1 VDGRAV
7 GGSGAAGGSAPPAR
21 EGGVEQPAAD
31 DRRHPLAA
39 PERGQVARPA
49 RGFRALVDGG
59 AALHPPV
66 AARRPGALAG
76 RGPSARRRTRH
87 GLPRRHLRPRPP
99 EGGRGGEKGA
109 TPAQHDAGEAL
120 GRSRGGYGTKACV

>member
-1 VDGRAV
+1 
-7 GGSGAAGGSAPPAR
+7 GSAPPAR

-49 RGFRALVDGG
+49 RGFRALADGRPD
-59 AALHPPV
+59 LHPLV
-66 AARRPGALAG
+66 APRRLGAHAG
-76 RGPSARRRTRH
+76 DGAGGWRRTRH
-87 GLPRRHLRPRPP
+87 GVPRRHLDPRPP
-99 EGGRGGEKGA
+99 EGGGGGA
-109 TPAQHDAGEAL
+109 KDPAPAQRGAGEAL